1 MRALV
6 LVVALAVAGVMARG
20 NVEAGKQK
28 AAQVCAACHGP
39 EGNKP
44 SDPTQPI
51 LAGQY
56 YDYLVRAITDYKNGR
71 RNNPIMKGFAA
82 QLPSR
87 TSKTW
92 RRGSQPEVQPAR
104 AAQGLDPKGVGTLF
118 PIKGRIWSAIPA
130 DERKDRKTRSPA
142 PLQKRV

>member
-1 MRALV
+1 MT
-6 LVVALAVAGVMARG
+6 VVALAALASSLPAFAKG
-20 NVEAGKQK
+20 NAESGKQK

-56 YDYLVRAITDYKNGR
+56 YDYLVRALTDYKIGR

-82 QLPSR
+82 QLS
-87 TSKTW
+87 TQDIEDLAAWFS
-92 RRGSQPEVQPAR
+92 SQP
-104 AAQGLDPKGVGTLF
+104 
-118 PIKGRIWSAIPA
+118 SALR
-130 DERKDRKTRSPA
+130 D
-142 PLQKRV
+142 KR